1 MTGLSDILNIDLTKY
16 NDETLTAYYDK
27 LDEYRK
33 EIERI
38 LRHRKNVEKFDKMT
52 NKEKADFINIS
63 LDMMDDFPKDYRLT
77 EEHFKNGSFYG
88 IKLKI
93 LLEDLRELLVMRESD
108 IFLVL
113 QLQFV
118 MRVNTI

>member
-16 NDETLTAYYDK
+16 NDEILTAYYDK

-63 LDMMDDFPKDYRLT
+63 LDMMDDFPKDYRLA

-88 IKLKI
+88 IKT
-93 LLEDLRELLVMRESD
+93 EDIVRRPERA
-108 IFLVL
+108 
-113 QLQFV
+113 
-118 MRVNTI
+118 TI